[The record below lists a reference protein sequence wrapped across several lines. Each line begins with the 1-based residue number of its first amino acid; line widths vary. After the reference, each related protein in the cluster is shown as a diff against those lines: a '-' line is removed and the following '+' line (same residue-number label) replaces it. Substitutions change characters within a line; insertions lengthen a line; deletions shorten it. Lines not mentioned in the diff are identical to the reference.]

1 MSAEH
6 HHHHH
11 EHHQN
16 VEKQV
21 SPIPLT
27 VLSVHQIKEATDK
40 FIKEGRPILIGDIS
54 EADRKAIQQRLDHIH
69 AVRDDN
75 GGSIITANDWGQ
87 IIGAVI
93 GYTPYVGP
101 LIKAGFNIIWGKLFS
116 KDSQYITK
124 DQFNKE
130 MTELYTKVENM
141 VNEKLDQ
148 NEINRCN
155 AMFADCQNRGNNFN
169 DLLTLLT
176 QRQAAKAGFIVDT
189 KHEHWVKPA
198 AHLANLA
205 DDNLKEM
212 IRSEFLSYRDFL
224 EGAIINFSQPMYA
237 HILGNLLSMTM
248 FIYANMMRD
257 AALQGIG
264 WGFPYDY
271 VNGSGK
277 VKGLKAIL
285 HDKVQQYHM
294 DLTRCNLRYMQEII
308 KPAITIHP
316 AINLPDNGWTLSGSI
331 NELDFFEYP
340 QPVKRVTI
348 NNGVF
353 DCSDPNTAFKIFK
366 CDPSGIAGYIL
377 DSHYDTLINLFKAWK
392 HKFSVVRNSP
402 TGTFGNFVMSF
413 AMYNGDGINL
423 YVNGTK
429 YDVIATNEHRKGTR
443 SCYYYN
449 ESIVQYGQ
457 TSGDKWIFSVPIQ
470 LSGTRFDFEIERGY
484 GGLNSLEFTFNY

>member
-1 MSAEH
+1 MSTEHHH

-11 EHHQN
+11 EHHQ
-16 VEKQV
+16 
-21 SPIPLT
+21 
-27 VLSVHQIKEATDK
+27 HATDK

-54 EADRKAIQQRLDHIH
+54 EADRKGIQQRLDHIH
-69 AVRDDN
+69 AVKDDS
-75 GGSIITANDWGQ
+75 GSIITANDWGQ
-87 IIGAVI
+87 LIGVVI
-93 GYTPYVGP
+93 GFTPYVGP
-101 LIKAGFNIIWGKLFS
+101 LLKAGFNIIWGKLFS
-116 KDSQYITK
+116 KESQYITK
-124 DQFNKE
+124 DQFNQE

-148 NEINRCN
+148 NEINRCS

-189 KHEHWVKPA
+189 KHGHWVKPA

-264 WGFPYDY
+264 WGFPDDY

-285 HDKVQQYHM
+285 HDKIQQYHM
-294 DLTRCNLRYMQEII
+294 DLTRY
-308 KPAITIHP
+308 
-316 AINLPDNGWTLSGSI
+316 LPDNGWTLSGSI

-353 DCSDPNTAFKIFK
+353 DCSDPNTAFKVFK
-366 CDPSGIAGYIL
+366 CDPSGIAGYSL
-377 DSHYDTLINLFKAWK
+377 DSHYDTVSGYNPPLISSSPWK
-392 HKFSVVRNSP
+392 HKFSVVRNNPSP
-402 TGTFGNFVMSF
+402 GTQFGNFVMSF
-413 AMYNGDGINL
+413 AMYNGYGINL

-429 YDVIATNEHRKGTR
+429 YDVIATDGHKNGTR

-449 ESIVQYGQ
+449 EWIVKYGQ
-457 TSGDKWIFSVPIQ
+457 SYSDNSIFSIPIQ
-470 LSGTRFDFEIERGY
+470 LSGTRFDFEIESGS
-484 GGLNSLEFTFNY
+484 GELNSLEFTFNY